1 MSGRLPENSAPESK
15 ALPSVGRVLG
25 LTMVAIFSTTLF
37 MRAVDPLV
45 PQIADY
51 FIVDPHTVALLA
63 TAFSLPY
70 AITQPILGGLADAF
84 GKAQLM
90 TWSLVILVVSAAI
103 GAAAPNL
110 TVLFVS
116 RVVSGIMAGGVF
128 PIAVAIAADLVA
140 VERRQVAVGRMLGAA
155 MLGNVLGSP
164 AAGMVADLIGW
175 RGVFIGMGVLGVV
188 AVGAAIIGFRGLSSR
203 ATARIDIR
211 AIPATYMAIFRHP
224 LAKICYGA
232 VMIEAICLFGIFPYV
247 AGMLAQTG
255 ETRAAIAGLVIGGF
269 GGGGV
274 IYASSISMLL
284 GRLGERRLMIG
295 GGTILVVAFSLVALR
310 LPWPAQA
317 VVFIFVGLGFYMLHG
332 VIQIYASELA
342 PTARGSAMAMH
353 SASFFFGN
361 AIGPVVYGW
370 ALPRIG
376 LASSVLFAA
385 AMLAG
390 VAIVCSRKL
399 RRERPTT
406 T

>member
-1 MSGRLPENSAPESK
+1 MTGRSSENSERENK
-15 ALPSVGRVLG
+15 AQPSVGRVLG

-51 FIVDPHTVALLA
+51 FTADPHTVALLA

-84 GKAQLM
+84 GKTQLM
-90 TWSLVILVVSAAI
+90 TWSLVILVASAAI

-116 RVVSGIMAGGVF
+116 RVVSGVMAGGVF

-175 RGVFIGMGVLGVV
+175 RGVFLGMGVLGVV
-188 AVGAAIIGFRGLSSR
+188 AVVAAVIGFRGTSSS
-203 ATARIDIR
+203 APARIDIR
-211 AIPATYMAIFRHP
+211 TLPATYAAIFRNP

-232 VMIEAICLFGIFPYV
+232 VMVEAICLFGLFPYV
-247 AGMLAQTG
+247 AGMLAATG

-284 GRLGERRLMIG
+284 GRLGERKLMIG
-295 GGTILVVAFSLVALR
+295 GGSLMVTALALVALG
-310 LPWPAQA
+310 LPWPLLA
-317 VVFIFVGLGFYMLHG
+317 VDFVFVGLGFYMLHG

-370 ALPRIG
+370 ALPRVG
-376 LASSVLFAA
+376 LAPTVLVAA
-385 AMLAG
+385 AMLMG
-390 VAIVCSRKL
+390 VALVCAHKL
-399 RRERPTT
+399 RRERRIT
-406 T
+406 